1 MAVTFLLPSEAE
13 IDAMFTA
20 IEKSL
25 GPVAVIVANAT
36 PVQPLKP
43 IEEYDWAFHQQT
55 IAVNGGRTCW

>member
-1 MAVTFLLPSEAE
+1 
-13 IDAMFTA
+13 MFTA

-43 IEEYDWAFHQQT
+43 IEGYDRAFHQQT